1 MRAGAGGLGTRAAL
15 WLSQRL
21 VGLSP
26 DSAAR
31 AQALLDGVG
40 APALLAGVTA
50 GEVTALI
57 PRDKKASDKGVGY
70 VLLEELGR
78 PVVGVSVPPAL
89 ETEAVEWL
97 LTR

>member
-1 MRAGAGGLGTRAAL
+1 M
-15 WLSQRL
+15 
-21 VGLSP
+21 
-26 DSAAR
+26 
-31 AQALLDGVG
+31 
-40 APALLAGVTA
+40 TA
-50 GEVTALI
+50 GEVIALI
-57 PRDKKASDKGVGY
+57 ARDKKASDKGVGY